1 MERLRRPGGG
11 RKSPLTRPCQRQRN
25 NAAGSGGSH
34 EGESGIL
41 IRRKSVGQIALIAVP
56 MMIAA
61 CVVIAIALG
70 RMRENAIADAQRAND
85 TMASILS
92 QQVFQ
97 SVQAIDLVL
106 GDLVARAAV
115 PEIVSDADLRREMGT
130 KSTYEFLLDR
140 LGHLPQADLISVF
153 DSSGKFIVSSRCLA
167 GPAGQCLGAR
177 SLRLSQA
184 TSGSL
189 AVHRPERGLPRLRK
203 PERLFQPP
211 ARESQWRFHRDGY
224 RRRPPGILFAALRR
238 HFSYSRRLRQTA
250 APGRHLSRDLSR
262 AGQPQQAF

>member
-1 MERLRRPGGG
+1 M
-11 RKSPLTRPCQRQRN
+11 
-25 NAAGSGGSH
+25 
-34 EGESGIL
+34 

-70 RMRENAIADAQRAND
+70 QMRENAIADAQRAND

-106 GDLVARAAV
+106 GDLVARATV

-130 KSTYEFLLDR
+130 KSTHEFLLDR

-153 DSSGKFIVSSRCLA
+153 DSRGKFIVSSEA
-167 GPAGQCLGAR
+167 WPAPEANVSGRDPFDYLKQHKDL
-177 SLRLSQA
+177 SLFIGSSEVSRV
-184 TSGSL
+184 SGNQNIY
-189 AVHRPERGLPRLRK
+189 
-203 PERLFQPP
+203 F
-211 ARESQWRFHRDGY
+211 
-224 RRRPPGILFAALRR
+224 
-238 HFSYSRRLRQTA
+238 SRRLENRNGDFIGTVSVGVRPEFFLRLYDGISA
-250 APGRHLSRDLSR
+250 VPGAFVRLVRRDGTVLVTYPEQASRTKLSENSQWHALVEKRWRPFPHGWQL
-262 AGQPQQAF
+262 A